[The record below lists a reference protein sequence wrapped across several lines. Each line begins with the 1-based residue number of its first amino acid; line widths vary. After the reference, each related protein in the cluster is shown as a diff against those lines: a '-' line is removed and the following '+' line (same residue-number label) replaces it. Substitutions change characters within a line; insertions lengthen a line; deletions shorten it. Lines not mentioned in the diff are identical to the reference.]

1 MMQQEKMNVVKR
13 TVKKRTSIAALTLLL
28 TMLAPLSVMAAPAA
42 MNNNGNLTYETTRKA
57 VIEKAQLLTET
68 YGTTSLQYALI
79 DGGEIVVSGQTG
91 KNDINDKVPLTSNTI
106 YGIGSTSKMM
116 LTAAVMKLVD
126 EGKIDLDAPVVNYM
140 PDFKMKDNRYKQI
153 TPRMLLNHSSGLLGS
168 SFSNATLYGDNDT
181 YSHDTLLEHL
191 ATQNLKA
198 DPGAFSVY
206 SNDGFT
212 LAEILVERVSGIDYT
227 EFIHKYFTEPLDMN
241 HTKTPQDVVDP
252 AAMAGIYSPFYEGQL
267 PKENYNIIGTG
278 GLYSTAEDL
287 VKFSRIFTG
296 EVNGILSSKSVEAMA
311 QEEYRR
317 GMWPEDSDTFMSYGL
332 GWDSVNMFPF
342 NEYGI
347 KAVMKGGDTQSYH
360 SSLVVLPEYN
370 MAAAVIS
377 SGGSS
382 ATNQF
387 IANELL
393 LSALEEK
400 GVIKERKPEKSF
412 GVPVKADM
420 PKGISKFAGIYGGNN
435 SVSKIKINEAGQ
447 MTVSTLTAPSNP
459 VQEYTYTADGTFVN
473 NEGTDKLKFV
483 VEKNGNTYLWSRSYI
498 SVPGLGQLAFSEYN
512 AEKLEANELS
522 KDINAAWAKRDGEK
536 YYLVNEKYTS
546 MAYLN
551 ASSILSIHMNKETP
565 GYMSN
570 TKITGANEATNP
582 LQIPGTAGRDTM
594 DIHFSKK
601 NGGEYLTALGYVY
614 ASEELVK
621 PIYSGKQSATTIQA
635 DGYAK
640 WFSVPATAK
649 GKMMTV
655 KMPAK
660 GAFAVYDQTGICVN
674 HSVVS
679 GKNDVVLPE
688 NGRIVFAGEAGSKF
702 GISLKKVK

>member
-1 MMQQEKMNVVKR
+1 MKPREVTKLKISVR
-13 TVKKRTSIAALTLLL
+13 AAKKRNTIAAVTLMLTI
-28 TMLAPLSVMAAPAA
+28 LAPMSAMAAPAP
-42 MNNNGNLTYETTRKA
+42 MNNSNLTYETTKKA
-57 VIEKAQLLTET
+57 VIEQAKLLTET

-91 KNDINDKVPLTSNTI
+91 KNDINDKVPLTSNTV

-140 PDFKMKDNRYKQI
+140 PDFTMKDNRYKQI
-153 TPRMLLNHSSGLLGS
+153 TPRMLLNHSSGLLGTS
-168 SFSNATLYGDNDT
+168 TSNATLYGDNDT
-181 YSHDTLLEHL
+181 YSHDTFLEQL
-191 ATQNLKA
+191 ANQNLKA
-198 DPGAFSVY
+198 DPGEYSVY

-212 LAEILVERVSGIDYT
+212 LAEILVERVSGIGYT
-227 EFIHKYFTEPLDMN
+227 AFIHKYFTEPLDMK
-241 HTKTPQDVVDP
+241 HTKSPQDVVNPSDM
-252 AAMAGIYSPFYEGQL
+252 AAIYSPFYEGPL

-296 EVNGILSSKSVEAMA
+296 EVDGILSSKSVKAMA
-311 QEEYRR
+311 QEEYKR
-317 GMWPEDSDTFMSYGL
+317 GMWPEDSDTLMSYGL
-332 GWDSVNMFPF
+332 GWDSVSLFPF

-347 KAVMKGGDTQSYH
+347 KAVMKGGDTLSYQ

-382 ATNQF
+382 LTNNF

-400 GVIKERKPEKSF
+400 DIITERKPEKTF
-412 GVPVKADM
+412 GVPVKANM
-420 PKGISKFAGIYGGNN
+420 PKEVSKYAGIYGGNN
-435 SVSKIKINEAGQ
+435 SVMKIKINKAGQ
-447 MTVSTLTAPSNP
+447 MTVSSLTAPSNP
-459 VQEYTYTADGTFVN
+459 AQEYTYTADGTFVN

-483 VEKNGNTYLWSRSYI
+483 VEKNGKTYLWSRSYI

-512 AEKLEANELS
+512 GEKLEANKLS
-522 KDINAAWAKRDGEK
+522 KEINAAWAKRDGKK

-546 MAYLN
+546 MVYLN
-551 ASSILSIHMNKETP
+551 ASSILPIHMNKENP

-570 TKITGANEATNP
+570 HKIMGANEAANL

-594 DIHFSKK
+594 DIQFSKK

-649 GKMMTV
+649 GKVMTV

-660 GAFAVYDQTGICVN
+660 GAFAVYDQTGICIN
-674 HSVVS
+674 HTVVS
-679 GKNDVVLPE
+679 GNNDVVLPE
-688 NGRIVFAGEAGSKF
+688 NGRIVFAGEAGSQF
-702 GISLKKVK
+702 EITLKK

>member
-1 MMQQEKMNVVKR
+1 MIQQEKMKVLKR
-13 TVKKRTSIAALTLLL
+13 TVKKRTSIAALTLAL
-28 TMLAPLSVMAAPAA
+28 TMLAPLSAMATPAA
-42 MNNNGNLTYETTRKA
+42 MNNSNLTYGATKKT
-57 VIEKAQLLTET
+57 VMEKAKLLTET

-91 KNDINDKVPLTSNTI
+91 KNDINDKVRLTSNTI

-116 LTAAVMKLVD
+116 LAAAVMKLVD
-126 EGKIDLDAPVVNYM
+126 EGKIDLDVPVVNYM

-181 YSHDTLLEHL
+181 YSHDTFLEQL
-191 ATQNLKA
+191 AGQNLKA
-198 DPGAFSVY
+198 EPGAYSVY

-212 LAEILVERVSGIDYT
+212 LAEILVERVSGFDYT
-227 EFIHKYFTEPLDMN
+227 AFIHKFFTEPLDMK
-241 HTKTPQDVVDP
+241 HTKTPQDVVNP
-252 AAMAGIYSPFYEGQL
+252 AEMAAIYSPFYEGQL
-267 PKENYNIIGTG
+267 PKENYNIIATG

-287 VKFSRIFTG
+287 VKFSQIFTRQV
-296 EVNGILSSKSVEAMA
+296 EGILSSKSVEAMA
-311 QEEYRR
+311 QEEYKR
-317 GMWPEDSDTFMSYGL
+317 GMWPEDSDTLMSYGL
-332 GWDSVNMFPF
+332 GWDSVNLFPF

-347 KAVMKGGDTQSYH
+347 KAVMKGGDTLSYQ
-360 SSLVVLPEYN
+360 SSLTVLPEHN

-377 SGGSS
+377 SGGASL
-382 ATNQF
+382 TNQF

-400 GVIKERKPEKSF
+400 GVITERKPEKSF

-435 SVSKIKINEAGQ
+435 SVTKININTTGQ
-447 MTVSTLTAPSNP
+447 MTVSSLTAPSNP

-483 VEKNGNTYLWSRSYI
+483 VDKNGKTYLWSRSYI

-512 AEKLEANELS
+512 AEKLEANKLS
-522 KDINAAWAKRDGEK
+522 KEINAAWAKRDGKK

-546 MAYLN
+546 MVYLN
-551 ASSILSIHMNKETP
+551 ASSILPIHLSKENP

-570 TKITGANEATNP
+570 HKIIGANEAANL

-601 NGGEYLTALGYVY
+601 NEGEYLTALGYVY

-649 GKMMTV
+649 GKVMTV
-655 KMPAK
+655 KLPSN
-660 GAFAVYDQTGICVN
+660 GAFAVYDQTGICIN
-674 HSVVS
+674 HTVVS
-679 GKNDVVLPE
+679 GKNKVVLPE

-702 GISLKKVK
+702 EISIKK